1 MGQPHYIIQL
11 PMLACGKRDAMVM
24 APPPMPD
31 SAVLSCFYGCLSF
44 LHRHFPPQSCP
55 SHALG
60 QSLHNQQQLLPW
72 DCCTI
77 PKLQLPATAPSRGPV
92 SLSGVSMATKRTVW
106 FSFPLGCHRSTVSLS
121 ALNVSPL
128 TQTIAPTWGADPY
141 FRSPTHRG
149 WSDPSITPVFPPSFF
164 ILLSFVW
171 FYIFFTAG
179 QVTPVCPQMLFCMHF
194 CVWRCI
200 PDVSVQRD
208 ILHAHLLIRHLVP
221 FQERFFKAIEL
232 IFYLIWPINFI
243 KWGWFVEMISW
254 LI

>member
-1 MGQPHYIIQL
+1 MGSYSVVPCVRHLMGQPHYIIQL

-92 SLSGVSMATKRTVW
+92 FLSMVCLVVARTVCVILIPLGLLQLTC
-106 FSFPLGCHRSTVSLS
+106 FTLSLKCFSSVPNNCPDEGIRPLLQFPYLPRAGSVLLTLLFFPLLPSSYQVLCGSIYSFPVIRYSCLLS
-121 ALNVSPL
+121 AGIL
-128 TQTIAPTWGADPY
+128 QT
-141 FRSPTHRG
+141 
-149 WSDPSITPVFPPSFF
+149 
-164 ILLSFVW
+164 LLFLKVYS
-171 FYIFFTAG
+171 
-179 QVTPVCPQMLFCMHF
+179 
-194 CVWRCI
+194 
-200 PDVSVQRD
+200 
-208 ILHAHLLIRHLVP
+208 
-221 FQERFFKAIEL
+221 
-232 IFYLIWPINFI
+232 
-243 KWGWFVEMISW
+243 
-254 LI
+254 